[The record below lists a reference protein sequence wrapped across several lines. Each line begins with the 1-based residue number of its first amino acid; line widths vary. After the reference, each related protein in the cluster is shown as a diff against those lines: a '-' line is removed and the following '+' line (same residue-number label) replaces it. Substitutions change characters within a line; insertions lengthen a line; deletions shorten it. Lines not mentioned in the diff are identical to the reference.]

1 MKRKPWWVG
10 VLLWFTPFIASMMV
24 TNFVLS
30 TVTISGVSMAPSFAD
45 GHRVALSKID
55 KTYQRGEIVVFTSG
69 GNDPTATGQESLY
82 VKRVIG
88 VAGDTVRYKDGKLYV
103 NDKEVRQDFLQDS
116 AHDLINSAFEK
127 EDGTSMPENNYWS
140 LEDLSDAESWNEWS
154 KGVNKVPEGCV
165 FVMGDH
171 RSASKDSRFF
181 GYVKTDSIVGVLK
194 QMPFSNEQVQSV
206 MNDVTDQFFVE

>member
-10 VLLWFTPFIASMMV
+10 VLLWFTPFIASTLV
-24 TNFVLS
+24 TNFVMS

-45 GHRVALSKID
+45 GQRVVLSKID
-55 KTYQRGEIVVFTSG
+55 KAYQRGEIVVFTSG
-69 GNDPTATGQESLY
+69 GNDPTATGQENLY

-116 AHDLINSAFEK
+116 AHDPINSAFEK

-140 LEDLSDAESWNEWS
+140 LEDLSDAEGWNEWS

-181 GYVKTDSIVGVLK
+181 GYVKTDSIIGVVK
-194 QMPFSNEQVQSV
+194 QMPFSNEQTQSV

>member
-10 VLLWFTPFIASMMV
+10 VLLWFTPFIASTLV
-24 TNFVLS
+24 TTFVMS

-45 GHRVALSKID
+45 GQRVVLSKID
-55 KTYQRGEIVVFTSG
+55 KTYQRGEIVVFTST
-69 GNDPTATGQESLY
+69 GNDPTATGQETLY

-103 NDKEVRQDFLQDS
+103 NDKEVHQDFLQDS

-140 LEDLSDAESWNEWS
+140 LEDLSDAERWNEWS

-181 GYVKTDSIVGVLK
+181 GYVKTDSIVGVVK